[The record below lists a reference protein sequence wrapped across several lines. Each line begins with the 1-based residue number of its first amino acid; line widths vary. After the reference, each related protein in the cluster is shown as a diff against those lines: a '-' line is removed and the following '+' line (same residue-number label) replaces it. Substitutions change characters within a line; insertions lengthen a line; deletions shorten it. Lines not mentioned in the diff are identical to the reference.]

1 MTNLFDL
8 YVKTEH
14 KRTKLTK
21 HFNQQIMRK
30 NLNANKKNNEARD
43 RERYETIDNADK
55 LASLETLPYEMN
67 LSS

>member
-1 MTNLFDL
+1 
-8 YVKTEH
+8 
-14 KRTKLTK
+14 
-21 HFNQQIMRK
+21 MRK
-30 NLNANKKNNEARD
+30 NLNANKKNNEARE